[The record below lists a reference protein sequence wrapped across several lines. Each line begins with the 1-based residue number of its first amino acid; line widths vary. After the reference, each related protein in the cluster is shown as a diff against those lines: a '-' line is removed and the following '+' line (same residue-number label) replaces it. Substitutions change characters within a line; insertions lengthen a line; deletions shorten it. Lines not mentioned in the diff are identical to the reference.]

1 MKNWIVGAVTMAC
14 VFLVWGQSQ
23 DMLIAVAILV
33 AVALS
38 MIYRPNWWTFWMPFG
53 FWEQLAS
60 DKDQADQQG
69 PVIVFLGWLI
79 LIGLLLFL
87 SLRS

>member
-1 MKNWIVGAVTMAC
+1 MKNGVFSGIALAC
-14 VFLVWGQSQ
+14 VFLVWGQPQ
-23 DMLIAVAILV
+23 QALMAILILVTV
-33 AVALS
+33 AWT

-69 PVIVFLGWLI
+69 LVIVFSGWL
-79 LIGLLLFL
+79 LLLGMLLFAL
-87 SLRS
+87 LR